1 MRLSPVCTAIDS
13 TCLPRGSGGHCCGI
27 AERRL
32 RLPASGRPQDQ
43 ELFEKK
49 KGLRMKNV
57 YEVLRQKELEVLRLE
72 EEVEALR
79 IAAPLLSEDGEAEKD
94 NEATLRPAVN
104 DVPQKSRP
112 VWEDRAKKQ
121 WP

>member
-32 RLPASGRPQDQ
+32 RWPASDRSSRSRTVR
-43 ELFEKK
+43 K
-49 KGLRMKNV
+49 
-57 YEVLRQKELEVLRLE
+57 EVLRQKELEVLRLE

-79 IAAPLLSEDGEAEKD
+79 IAAPLLSEDGEAKKD

-104 DVPQKSRP
+104 DAPQKSRP